1 MFEVNFSESVGEG
14 HPDKICDQISD
25 AIVCLQFPSETDS
38 DFQLDACLSEDPLSK
53 VACETA
59 TKTGMIMVLGEITTK
74 ASLDYQ
80 KIIRETI
87 KKIGYDSSDK
97 GFDYKTCNVLV
108 AIEQQSPEIANGV
121 HIERALEDLGAGDQ
135 VYKLM

>member
-1 MFEVNFSESVGEG
+1 V
-14 HPDKICDQISD
+14 
-25 AIVCLQFPSETDS
+25 
-38 DFQLDACLSEDPLSK
+38 DPFSK

-74 ASLDYQ
+74 AQLDYQ
-80 KIIRETI
+80 KIVRDTI
-87 KKIGYDSSDK
+87 QKIGYDSSDK

-121 HIERALEDLGAGDQ
+121 HVERSLEDLGAGDQ
-135 VYKLM
+135 VSIFSAEGFILGNYVWICNR